1 MGGCDP
7 NGDEPAGVDEE
18 WRYFKTL
25 NHVVINPAE
34 NHEVEVQNRKRPRS
48 VPEIRDYDT
57 EVVHDDEATMLDDF
71 IVPHTSHYTENP
83 GIKEGDTFV
92 DKNDFVQT
100 IKQYAI
106 KNEFE
111 TRIEHSD
118 KERYRARC
126 PDENCDWRVFAK
138 KLHGGNTFM
147 VVKLSE
153 LDVHSCSSTS
163 KMKG

>member
-1 MGGCDP
+1 M
-7 NGDEPAGVDEE
+7 
-18 WRYFKTL
+18 
-25 NHVVINPAE
+25 
-34 NHEVEVQNRKRPRS
+34 QNRKRPRF

-57 EVVHDDEATMLDDF
+57 EVVRDDEATMLDDF
-71 IVPHTSHYTENP
+71 IVPHTSHDTENL

-92 DKNDFVQT
+92 DKNDFVQ
-100 IKQYAI
+100 IIRQYAI

-126 PDENCDWRVFAK
+126 ADKDCDWRVFAK

-147 VVKLSE
+147 L
-153 LDVHSCSSTS
+153 SSTDIDTCIGIGRIRIRGYGNFL
-163 KMKG
+163 KNPIRGYILLFF